1 MDDQLNNAIANF
13 AQAARHHYEYTLA
26 GNTEATNRAAREI
39 DGCFR
44 VITALGDAGR
54 SRLLEL
60 LGDES
65 RAVRSMAAAYSLTYA
80 PDRVVPILEELSN
93 GNDLKAL
100 AAKYCL
106 KQWREGNW
114 HLGEST

>member
-1 MDDQLNNAIANF
+1 MDDQLNNAVANF
-13 AQAARHHYEYTLA
+13 AQAARNHYEYTLA
-26 GNTEATNRAAREI
+26 GNTEATNRAAGEI

-44 VITALGDAGR
+44 VVIAHGDAGR
-54 SRLLEL
+54 LMLLDL
-60 LGDES
+60 LADEN

-80 PDRVVPILEELSN
+80 PGRVVPILEQLSN

-100 AAKYCL
+100 AAKNCL

-114 HLGEST
+114 HLGENT